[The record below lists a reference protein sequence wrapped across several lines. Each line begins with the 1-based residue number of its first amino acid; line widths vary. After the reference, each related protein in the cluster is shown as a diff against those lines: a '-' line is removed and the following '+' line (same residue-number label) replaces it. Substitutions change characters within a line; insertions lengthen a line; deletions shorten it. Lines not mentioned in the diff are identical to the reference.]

1 MSCKAEDQVRHTIS
15 ALVRNQPGVL
25 AAFAAVFQRH
35 GINIASI
42 AAAETERAEVSR
54 LIICVEL
61 DEDAVQAAT
70 AELATLPFV
79 FGIED
84 LAAHELIDRE
94 LVLVKVRVA
103 KDTVSQLLQI
113 MEVFHAT
120 VVDMGNTT
128 MTAELVATP
137 GKVAGFLRTLVP
149 HGIVA
154 VSRTGVIALKR
165 GDDW

>member
-1 MSCKAEDQVRHTIS
+1 MRHTIS
-15 ALVRNQPGVL
+15 ALVGNQPGVL
-25 AAFAAVFQRH
+25 AAFAAILQRH

-54 LIICVEL
+54 LVISMEFN
-61 DEDAVQAAT
+61 EDTVPAAT
-70 AELATLPFV
+70 QELAALPFV
-79 FGIED
+79 LAIED

-94 LVLVKVRVA
+94 LLLVKVRVM

-113 MEVFHAT
+113 MEVFRAN
-120 VVDMGNTT
+120 VVDMGNST

-137 GKVAGFLRTLVP
+137 GKVAGFLRTLLP

-165 GDDW
+165 GDDF